1 MLLNLRNFTFIIIV
15 IFSCKRSDTPNPQN
29 SSLKCQL
36 VGYKEDDGRNSYES
50 IYVYN
55 DKSVLKEIKRISNS
69 EVIDIEYNND
79 GQIKGVDWL
88 GSGTPEFFYDSKGRL
103 KKIVTASRSYSFFE
117 YDSNGHLS
125 QSTWFPNG
133 DHGLE
138 TMYNPN
144 FESFVS
150 AVISKYNST
159 LDYSKQQSLVRG
171 MGYTICT
178 KYSVDE
184 KNLTVTEIRNIS
196 TFRKFGDRVEELF
209 TTTKYDGKNSPYNSA
224 DWRAIS
230 LYIIRGS
237 LNDDRFPELGN
248 VIEKTSKI
256 SGYSGDNS
264 KRSYAYNGDGY
275 PISGKYVDTSLS
287 VDLTWTYKCN

>member
-1 MLLNLRNFTFIIIV
+1 MLLNLRNFILITIF

-55 DKSVLKEIKRISNS
+55 DKSVLKEVKWISRN
-69 EVIDIEYNND
+69 EVIDIEHNND

-103 KKIVTASRSYSFFE
+103 KKIVTASQSYSFFE
-117 YDSNGHLS
+117 YDSKGHLS

-144 FESFVS
+144 FE
-150 AVISKYNST
+150 A
-159 LDYSKQQSLVRG
+159 SL
-171 MGYTICT
+171 
-178 KYSVDE
+178 
-184 KNLTVTEIRNIS
+184 
-196 TFRKFGDRVEELF
+196 FQF
-209 TTTKYDGKNSPYNSA
+209 
-224 DWRAIS
+224 
-230 LYIIRGS
+230 
-237 LNDDRFPELGN
+237 
-248 VIEKTSKI
+248 
-256 SGYSGDNS
+256 
-264 KRSYAYNGDGY
+264 
-275 PISGKYVDTSLS
+275 LS
-287 VDLTWTYKCN
+287 